1 MIIYGNF
8 YDLEV
13 VQSEVTNITEASVM
27 LAGHLTEALDT
38 PEWHLSGTH
47 PIEVLFAA
55 TEAWERLESAA
66 EEADKVRLHLV

>member
-1 MIIYGNF
+1 MTIYGNF

-13 VQSEVTNITEASVM
+13 VQSKVTNLTEASIM

-38 PEWHLSGTH
+38 PEWHLSGH
-47 PIEVLFAA
+47 DASEVLFQA
-55 TEAWERLESAA
+55 TEQWYVLEWAA